1 MVVLLSCKI
10 FKVAVTVIL
19 LEESSANVD
28 VDVANGYGWYWSV
41 LSDDP
46 PTAIAAP
53 TPKSPRPIFP
63 FELDFLISFNDFPEA
78 RLNAI

>member
-28 VDVANGYGWYWSV
+28 VDVLMDTDGTVG
-41 LSDDP
+41 LSYDP